1 MKLSA
6 ICLRVVLLCC
16 AVLPAC
22 DGGVT
27 EEPAGSEVAI
37 APTPEPKPVNQ
48 IDGAALFLEHC
59 AGCHGK
65 TGDGKGSTKLPRPA
79 RNFRAGGFAFGNTEE
94 ALFKMVT
101 SGMPGQNPMPS
112 FADILTENERR
123 AVVQHVLTLVPQ
135 EQRKPA
141 KDRVLQVKDQTL
153 IARGLLPAMA
163 KGAPAWPRGLLLGL
177 PAGWTLAYST
187 EDTRLLGGY
196 FGAFCD
202 RTDWDQ
208 RGGGALKPVGKLMFL
223 MGKGNPTT
231 SWKTAKGSQPIAAQ
245 FKASFADGNEGGVEY
260 SLKLPGGMV
269 TIRETCEF
277 VQTSVGSGI
286 RRTFEIPPTTDHI
299 LLGQLQEVW
308 GWRKLKVKRGGK
320 AVKGKRSEP
329 TTTTDMLTWERS
341 TNDYTVLVV
350 GGADPEEASSGSP
363 AAGVTLIAYDQNGAS
378 GEIQMSLT
386 PSKRTRKIWLARCF
400 LQSDSHATIQQLHK
414 ELSQ

>member
-16 AVLPAC
+16 AALPAC
-22 DGGVT
+22 DGGAT
-27 EEPAGSEVAI
+27 EEPAVSEVAI
-37 APTPEPKPVNQ
+37 PPAPEPKPVDQ
-48 IDGAALFLEHC
+48 IDGAALFLVHC

-65 TGDGKGSTKLPRPA
+65 TGDGKGTTELPQPA

-135 EQRKPA
+135 KQRKPA

-177 PAGWTLAYST
+177 PSGWTLAYST

-208 RGGGALKPVGKLMFL
+208 RGGGALKPMGKLMFL
-223 MGKGNPTT
+223 MGNGNPTT
-231 SWKTAKGSQPIAAQ
+231 SWMMAKGSQPIAAQ

-260 SLKLPGGMV
+260 SLQLPSGMV

-299 LLGQLQEVW
+299 LLGQLQE
-308 GWRKLKVKRGGK
+308 
-320 AVKGKRSEP
+320 KGKRSQP

-350 GGADPEEASSGSP
+350 GGADPEETSSGSQT
-363 AAGVTLIAYDQNGAS
+363 AGVMLIAYDQTGDS
-378 GEIQMSLT
+378 GEIQMSVT
-386 PSKRTRKIWLARCF
+386 PSKNARKIWLARCF
-400 LQSDSHATIQQLHK
+400 LQSNSHATIQQLHK
-414 ELSQ
+414 ELSR